1 MERAYRGVG
10 YVLFALPLVMVAGFW
25 VPYFSGF
32 PHFGKDV
39 TPAVHVHALVQFTWV
54 ALAVA
59 QPLAIG
65 AGAYRTHRLLG
76 RLSYFL
82 APLIVLFAGAM
93 IVKEYGEHRAE
104 GMSTAAA
111 FRAEYLSY
119 TVLPALAALY
129 LLAIRRIRKGD
140 AAGHMRY
147 MICIAVALSPA
158 GIGRVLGY
166 FFDVRLRSAMT
177 ASLLLVDVA
186 FLGLIL
192 YDRARGA
199 SPRPYA
205 VALLTYLAI
214 EAGWLALGRPA

>member
-10 YVLFALPLVMVAGFW
+10 FVLLALPLVMVAGFW

-39 TPAVHVHALVQFTWV
+39 TPAVHAHALVQFTWV

-65 AGAYRTHRLLG
+65 AGAYRTHRVLG

-82 APLIVLFAGAM
+82 APLIVLFASAM
-93 IVKEYGEHRAE
+93 ILKEFGEHRAE
-104 GMSTAAA
+104 GMSAAAA

-119 TVLPALAALY
+119 TVLPVLAAFY
-129 LLAIRRIRKGD
+129 FLAIRRIRQGD
-140 AAGHMRY
+140 AGGHMRY
-147 MICIAVALSPA
+147 MICIAIALSPA
-158 GIGRVLGY
+158 GVGRVLGY
-166 FFDVRLRSAMT
+166 FFDVRLRPAMS
-177 ASLLLVDVA
+177 ASLLLVDLA

-192 YDRARGA
+192 YDRARRA
-199 SPRPYA
+199 PPRPYV